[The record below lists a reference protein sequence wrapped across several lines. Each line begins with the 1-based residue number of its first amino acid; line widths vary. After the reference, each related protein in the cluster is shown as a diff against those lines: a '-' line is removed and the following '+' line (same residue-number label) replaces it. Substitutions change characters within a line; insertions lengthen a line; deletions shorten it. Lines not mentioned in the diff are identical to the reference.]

1 MAYTAEQLKQLWIQA
16 GGNPQNAAI
25 AAAVALAESG
35 GNANAGPK
43 NNNGSIDRG
52 LWQINSIHGAL
63 SSFDPLQNAKAAV
76 KISNNGANWR
86 PWCVA
91 YTDKACGTKG
101 GTFDPFSPLSSVSKF
116 LGPAG
121 VNGPPTNVGTGVG
134 GVPAGAGGIGGA
146 AATVYPGFGG
156 MLDSMW
162 GNFAMTLNVILNNLL
177 YAFAGA
183 IGIAALVIGIK
194 MLAVDSPVGS
204 AVGAL
209 KRVVK

>member
-35 GNANAGPK
+35 GNASAGPK
-43 NNNGSIDRG
+43 NNNGSVDRG

-76 KISNNGANWR
+76 RISNNGANWR

-101 GTFDPFSPLSSVSKF
+101 GKFDPFSPLSGVSKF
-116 LGPAG
+116 IGQAG

-134 GVPAGAGGIGGA
+134 GLAPGAPGNIGPG

-156 MLDSMW
+156 MLDSVW
-162 GNFAMTLNVILNNLL
+162 GNVGMTLNGILNNTL
-177 YAFAGA
+177 YGLMGIAGLIA
-183 IGIAALVIGIK
+183 LIIGIR
-194 MLAVDSPVGS
+194 MLSQDSPVGS
-204 AVGAL
+204 AIGAL
-209 KRVVK
+209 KKAV